1 MLPILKYLILIRFRK
16 LFAKDDYVAI
26 ALFVSGI
33 GFLLYFFNRNYNPYI
48 NYSLLYALVILSI
61 HIERTDIELLKLN
74 RNFLFLLFLEYT
86 IYASPVL
93 LLLVLNQKLISSL
106 ALILLLG
113 IISSLPK
120 RDSKVIRYPFR
131 MFDPYWT
138 ITFRKYKLLLTL
150 PLLVFISFMAYQ
162 YNNANLYYALLLF
175 VAVIISA
182 PSFERENII
191 HIKCSTFPGKKYLIQ
206 QFKNACFN
214 SLYLLIF
221 LTILFIGF
229 QQWELLL
236 AIPLLLLVPMLNLL
250 FKYAFFERKIVHNIF
265 FALFIGNIMY
275 GFPLLFVPILYH
287 NAVKNLN
294 QIQNA

>member
-1 MLPILKYLILIRFRK
+1 MLPILKYLILVRFRK

-26 ALFVSGI
+26 ALFLSAI
-33 GFLLYFFNRNYNPYI
+33 SFLLYFFNRNYNPFI
-48 NYSLLYALVILSI
+48 NYSLLYAFVIFSI
-61 HIERTDIELLKLN
+61 HIERKDIELLKLN
-74 RNFLFLLFLEYT
+74 RNFLLILFLEYT
-86 IYASPVL
+86 IYALPIL
-93 LLLVLNQKLISSL
+93 LLLLINQKLISSL
-106 ALILLLG
+106 ILVLLLV

-120 RDSKVIRYPFR
+120 TDSKVIRYPFR
-131 MFDPYWT
+131 MFDPYWI
-138 ITFRKYKLLLTL
+138 ITFRKYKLLLAL
-150 PLLVFISFMAYQ
+150 PLLIFISFMAYK
-162 YNNANLYYALLLF
+162 YNNDNLYYALLLF
-175 VAVIISA
+175 VAVMISA

-191 HIKCSTFPGKKYLIQ
+191 HIKSSAFLGKKYLIQ

-229 QQWELLL
+229 QQWELLF
-236 AIPLLLLVPMLNLL
+236 AIPLILLIPMLNLL
-250 FKYAFFERKIVHNIF
+250 FKYTFFERKIVHNIF